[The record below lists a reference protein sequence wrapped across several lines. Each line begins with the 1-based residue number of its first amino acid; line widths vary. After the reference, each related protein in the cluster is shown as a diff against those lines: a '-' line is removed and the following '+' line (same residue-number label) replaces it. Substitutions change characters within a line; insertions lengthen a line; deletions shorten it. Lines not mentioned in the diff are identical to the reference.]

1 MHTYFS
7 ITSCVDDWFERPEPI
22 GEGKSTV
29 SATVDFRPMASG
41 LTQGTR
47 AAGDAI
53 KAIETLYVLLYDE
66 NGNLAEGRQI
76 LDFEITNEQ
85 RVNADAD
92 NNASAETQTP
102 RATFKLKEIPYGR
115 YYIYAVANIPDL
127 LTEYSDFIKTKDG
140 LKRIPLA
147 WNNHPAEVGKN
158 SQMLGYFTSTKK
170 NQSENEFITINKPN
184 IYLHSWL
191 RRAASKLTITYD
203 GSKLKEGVFV
213 YLKSVQIKDIPSHC
227 YLGKENN
234 VGAEGYELGDELL
247 DGEELKYYKGNPPTD
262 FDHEYDGPRITSGK
276 PYYGSHHEDSIA
288 VYFYENL
295 QGEGKDKRQDADGNH
310 ELDAPGLPKDP
321 GYIHKDNKPYGTYI
335 EVDAYYISIN
345 SEKIGNGSIK
355 YRFMLGQD
363 IYKDYNAK
371 RNCHY
376 KLTLQFKN
384 FANDVD
390 WHIEYEE
397 PEPGVVTPEPYYI
410 SYLYNHSMMYPIK
423 VNTGGRE
430 IEYIKA
436 EIVDNRWAPYNAD
449 KSVYYHQMDIANSNQ
464 WNGFLSLHMTR
475 DLYISKTTSSVDV
488 ESNKAYYEQ
497 APKRG
502 ERTYTDMSIG
512 VHTTAGSDSKDTYRV
527 EKHSTEA
534 NTYNIFIPM
543 YTRAKQLIKETAY
556 TGNNPYV
563 AYLRNAEVKITTK
576 LKGIE
581 KRLKIW

>member
-1 MHTYFS
+1 MRRDILYIFLCILIFS
-7 ITSCVDDWFERPEPI
+7 MTSCVDDWFERPESI

-276 PYYGSHHEDSIA
+276 PYYGSHHED
-288 VYFYENL
+288 
-295 QGEGKDKRQDADGNH
+295 
-310 ELDAPGLPKDP
+310 
-321 GYIHKDNKPYGTYI
+321 
-335 EVDAYYISIN
+335 
-345 SEKIGNGSIK
+345 
-355 YRFMLGQD
+355 
-363 IYKDYNAK
+363 
-371 RNCHY
+371 
-376 KLTLQFKN
+376 
-384 FANDVD
+384 
-390 WHIEYEE
+390 
-397 PEPGVVTPEPYYI
+397 
-410 SYLYNHSMMYPIK
+410 
-423 VNTGGRE
+423 
-430 IEYIKA
+430 
-436 EIVDNRWAPYNAD
+436 
-449 KSVYYHQMDIANSNQ
+449 
-464 WNGFLSLHMTR
+464 
-475 DLYISKTTSSVDV
+475 
-488 ESNKAYYEQ
+488 
-497 APKRG
+497 
-502 ERTYTDMSIG
+502 
-512 VHTTAGSDSKDTYRV
+512 
-527 EKHSTEA
+527 
-534 NTYNIFIPM
+534 
-543 YTRAKQLIKETAY
+543 
-556 TGNNPYV
+556 
-563 AYLRNAEVKITTK
+563 LRC
-576 LKGIE
+576 
-581 KRLKIW
+581 RLLL